1 MTMSFLINALVF
13 FLGTFIGVAIMCI
26 LQVASKADDDLGYR
40 K

>member
-1 MTMSFLINALVF
+1 MSLLINALIF
-13 FLGTFIGVAIMCI
+13 FIGTFIGVTIMSI